1 MEGLV
6 ILALIV
12 GFVAFLAF
20 RARSS
25 VGTYTEQDANPK
37 RPAAGGRG
45 PYGTWGGPGND
56 LIDPGPKDGNTR
68 PLE

>member
-1 MEGLV
+1 MEGIV

-20 RARSS
+20 NARSKL
-25 VGTYTEQDANPK
+25 GTYTDRDANPK
-37 RPAAGGRG
+37 RPARGGRG
-45 PYGTWGGPGND
+45 PAGTWGGPGND
-56 LIDPGPKDGNTR
+56 LIDPGPQDGGTR

>member
-25 VGTYTEQDANPK
+25 VGTYSDQDGNPK
-37 RPAAGGRG
+37 RPARDPLGM
-45 PYGTWGGPGND
+45 GGPGND
-56 LIDPGPKDGNTR
+56 LIDPGSRDGGTR
-68 PLE
+68 PRA